1 MWFLQSACLWGEFC
15 SLIFFLDISHRIG
28 LFSTPSLLSC
38 LYLALDQT
46 CVPFE
51 ASTCF
56 LQFSLDTLCPSCHTF
71 SPALCSQCH
80 LGFCSC
86 LDLHLQELKRKL
98 IRVPWWHS
106 GLMIGVVTAVAQ
118 VPGPGTYHM
127 LWGWPET
134 KMKQTKQN
142 PQKTK
147 PVSQHSL
154 KNVRIKDPKKLK
166 SFHGGKEKS
175 LWRENYHP
183 KIYRTEWQ
191 KKKWTYTFNVQRN
204 TIF

>member
-106 GLMIGVVTAVAQ
+106 GLMIGVVTAMVRVTAVVWVQ
-118 VPGPGTYHM
+118 
-127 LWGWPET
+127 
-134 KMKQTKQN
+134 
-142 PQKTK
+142 
-147 PVSQHSL
+147 SL
-154 KNVRIKDPKKLK
+154 TRELLHAMSRALPRKN
-166 SFHGGKEKS
+166 GGS
-175 LWRENYHP
+175 LWCHLVPVASPTWVRDG
-183 KIYRTEWQ
+183 
-191 KKKWTYTFNVQRN
+191 FGF
-204 TIF
+204 IFLVGAAASGAQAMFRHHLLKTLPLLLGCLCWNLEAP